1 MSLFR
6 VLGIYK
12 FDCKFMCQM
21 STFVNQK
28 DALLSNAAK
37 AITLFFIFADSKAR
51 FPNILEFKLDTF
63 FKFTDPAV

>member
-1 MSLFR
+1 
-6 VLGIYK
+6 
-12 FDCKFMCQM
+12 M